1 MWSFSLP
8 SPHFQKKSS
17 IMKKSHLALSL
28 FFVVFLL
35 GNTFVVA
42 VPQSTGPA
50 IYNGT
55 FMTPALGCGAPCDPW
70 GPCGSGMHSFIP
82 SMCVQPVGAFG
93 WQPNVAY
100 WYIAK
105 VHAVIE
111 GTDVYTPSEYTDS
124 FAYLNHH
131 APSMPNIKI
140 WQYNMLGY
148 GYDAS
153 FYSYSFYHRGVS
165 GSSTIRFDVV
175 SRDTGQICHSHV
187 ATTGD
192 NEWVNY
198 SGEFHRPNI
207 NGNGYELSFTTIS
220 ANGASLLTL
229 VKVNMID
236 PPPTNCPDLTGNQI
250 IDSVDLAI
258 VLGAWNS
265 SGGEFGADINQD
277 GIVDAMDL
285 GMLLGAWGACYQ

>member
-1 MWSFSLP
+1 
-8 SPHFQKKSS
+8 
-17 IMKKSHLALSL
+17 MKKSYLALL
-28 FFVVFLL
+28 IFFVGFL

-42 VPQSTGPA
+42 APQSTGLG
-50 IYNGT
+50 IYNGDFQIPILT
-55 FMTPALGCGAPCDPW
+55 CSSWQSSCATSGGTPCGA
-70 GPCGSGMHSFIP
+70 GMHSFIP
-82 SMCVQPVGAFG
+82 SMCVQPVAAFG
-93 WQPNVAY
+93 WQPNTAY

-105 VHAVIE
+105 VHAIIE
-111 GTDVYTPSEYTDS
+111 GMDVYTPTEYPDT
-124 FAYLNHH
+124 FAYFNHH
-131 APSMPNIKI
+131 TSSMPNIKI

-148 GYDAS
+148 GYAES

-165 GSSTIRFDVV
+165 GSSTIRFNVV

-220 ANGASLLTL
+220 ENGASLLGN

-258 VLGAWNS
+258 VLGAWGS
-265 SGGEFGADINQD
+265 SGGEFGVDINQD
-277 GIVDAMDL
+277 GIVDAADL
-285 GMLLGAWGACYQ
+285 GILLGAWGACYQ

>member
-1 MWSFSLP
+1 
-8 SPHFQKKSS
+8 
-17 IMKKSHLALSL
+17 
-28 FFVVFLL
+28 
-35 GNTFVVA
+35 
-42 VPQSTGPA
+42 
-50 IYNGT
+50 
-55 FMTPALGCGAPCDPW
+55 
-70 GPCGSGMHSFIP
+70 
-82 SMCVQPVGAFG
+82 
-93 WQPNVAY
+93 
-100 WYIAK
+100 
-105 VHAVIE
+105 
-111 GTDVYTPSEYTDS
+111 
-124 FAYLNHH
+124 
-131 APSMPNIKI
+131 MPNIKI
-140 WQYNMLGY
+140 WQPNMLGH
-148 GYDAS
+148 GYAES

-285 GMLLGAWGACYQ
+285 GMLLGSWGPCQ

>member
-1 MWSFSLP
+1 
-8 SPHFQKKSS
+8 
-17 IMKKSHLALSL
+17 MKKSHLALPIFL
-28 FFVVFLL
+28 VVFLL

-42 VPQSTGPA
+42 APQSTGPA
-50 IYNGT
+50 FYNGDFQIPNLT
-55 FMTPALGCGAPCDPW
+55 CSVWQSPCATLGGT
-70 GPCGSGMHSFIP
+70 PCGSGMHSFRP
-82 SMCVQPVGAFG
+82 ASCLQPLSSFG
-93 WQPNVAY
+93 WQPNDKD
-100 WYIAK
+100 WYIVK
-105 VHAVIE
+105 VHAIIE
-111 GTDVYTPSEYTDS
+111 GMDVYTPTEYPDA
-124 FAYLNHH
+124 FVYLPHH
-131 APSMPNIKI
+131 TPSMPNIKI
-140 WQYNMLGY
+140 WQPNMLGH
-148 GYDAS
+148 GYAES

-175 SRDTGQICHSHV
+175 SRDTGQFCHSHV

-192 NEWVNY
+192 NDWVNY

-207 NGNGYELSFTTIS
+207 NGNGYELRFTTIS

-258 VLGAWNS
+258 VLGAWGS
-265 SGGEFGADINQD
+265 SGGEFGADINHD